1 MMVSIDTTASEIS
14 SLHGVI
20 FSSKHRI
27 KKCGLHKFVF
37 LSALTQC
44 GLVTPYGNIELG
56 QYNAGIGL
64 VPEGTE
70 SSPEPML
77 TYHQ

>member
-1 MMVSIDTTASEIS
+1 MVSIDTPASEIS

-27 KKCGLHKFVF
+27 KKRRLHKFVF

-56 QYNAGIGL
+56 QYGSGIGL
-64 VPEGTE
+64 LHEGTE